1 MLNDEQVADRVNTTL
16 KLSNVTGDS
25 AEQVSSYMT
34 AIWNNFADG
43 SQSLESFAD
52 KITALGAAT
61 ASSSAE
67 IANGLQQFAAIGNT
81 VGLSYDYAATALAT
95 VVAQTRQSE
104 TVVGNAFRTIFSRL
118 QGLSLGETLED
129 GTDLNKYSKALASVG
144 VNIKDDN
151 GQLRSMDDILSDL
164 GTKWKTLSKDQQT
177 ALAQTVGGTRQY
189 TQLIALMDNWDK
201 FQENLKIT
209 QNSEGTLDEQ
219 ADIYAE
225 SWEAARKRVQAS
237 WQSIV
242 QDLLDDKFLIGLTDG
257 LSKFLDI
264 LDKVIDSIGGLKG
277 VLATIGSLATTVFA
291 KQMTASIERMQQN
304 IAAVRWPWQ
313 KVSLKEKQENSYVS
327 SMNKSAQDLGRQSLG
342 QNSEVINTAT
352 KVNNDLSALY
362 EKQNILKQAGLDID
376 KTDLATQASLVKLQ
390 GEELKNLA
398 SSVESTKAIE
408 KSRFTTLSN
417 VISIAR
423 RNGNLNNNK
432 INSAGLL
439 DFQTHL
445 GDMDWLGRI
454 TSGGGFNDSALYE
467 VETSPGVLNKAK
479 GHGIGE
485 LIALDTAKEGKNVP
499 RYNEVLSKVVN
510 HIQLEAKDLGAS
522 LETTDI
528 ENYINAVVKHA
539 EAVENLTKA
548 QATYNKTVT
557 NANGAYDAELAK
569 SDEAKKAAEALTQA
583 KKDEAAAQDVLN
595 EQNLN
600 ESKGYKAERAIVNA
614 DPQKFVAWAQVISQ
628 TSMAVSS
635 LNSVI
640 NNFSE
645 SVKTGEGWAS
655 SFGSAIAALP
665 MIVIGLVGGLNS
677 LNNALALTGT
687 TFRLTFPIYGLIIA
701 GLTAASIIIPQII
714 DAVKN
719 ASPEEQA
726 KKATEA
732 AKEAQQAVESLNN
745 SLDRTSDTLDQL
757 DGVEEKF
764 ANLTQGT
771 RDWNE
776 ALKENNSTIQDLIE
790 KFNLIEGTDWYTDTE
805 TGIEHLTDEGKKA
818 VETAIEEQK
827 QAAQLAIDAANV
839 NKSNKKYN
847 ETKDK
852 TGKSEVIDRSV
863 LNDFSL
869 LMGKEASGIP
879 SSIYRALLDTIYK
892 DTTNSIKNS
901 DDLKKYL
908 YETDKDGKLIHNQ
921 ITDEYTGQTLDF
933 SKNLLDEWFSVQ
945 PEETLNQLTEAI
957 VALTDAY
964 KDALDTNDQ
973 STKNAL
979 QSSSK
984 LNDVFYG
991 ENKLDIF
998 KDNPNLT
1005 ENVWDILTQDVE
1017 KAIKTKTQQYL
1028 EAGISDDDRLAYYNK
1043 LGYTKQDDD
1052 TYKDENDNTIKST
1065 DLDNKYSDEIIADWK
1080 ARSEEIN
1087 EVITKYSENA
1097 DYQRDVNERA
1107 QESQYTEKSLDEIN
1121 KEVNRPNEER
1131 NSELEDSLSTKQ
1143 TKELAKYREEVEDTT
1158 DAEEKLGDAFKAVT
1172 LKNYTMNEAL
1182 EDWIK
1187 NFDDYKEAIQEG
1199 DKYTEEYQTAINTLG
1214 QMLDIDPSN
1223 FSDAFL
1229 QSADN
1234 LNLMQEAAYGSA
1246 DAIEQLRENAAKDI
1260 IAQVQVNTD
1269 DASIQNAVNEINNF
1283 IDTTDFDN
1291 FEVGAELDD
1300 TAFINALNTMLA
1312 NGSATVEQ
1320 IQALLNSLGYEPDIG
1335 YEKVSKADVTT
1346 DTANAYHSFDGK
1358 TFAVATEAQLQAQTD
1373 IYVPKIVPGGGKGKG
1388 TGTLYRGAPKNMI
1401 SGANKNKGAK
1411 ARKQANKG
1419 GGGSKKKT
1427 TKDHKDLEEQEDRYH
1442 NITEL
1447 LEDINI
1453 ELSRLD
1459 KIEDR
1464 VYGKARLKYMDQN
1477 IDKLKQQLKLTDEY
1491 IAEIKGY
1498 AAKDQAKL
1506 SGIGMGAQYDAN
1518 GRLTNYEEVL
1528 QNIVADYNN
1537 AINTYNAAVDTF
1549 NASAQE
1555 DSDNAIL
1562 DAADKT
1568 VDAAKKKYDENKK
1581 ILDQY
1586 EDTYNLLQEQ
1596 LDKRIDQVW
1605 ALFDKRLEE
1614 ITYSVEFQLD
1624 WNDRDVEY
1632 FDWLLK
1638 YIGKDSTNASDA
1650 IANLAQQMNEYGDS
1664 IDTIKEG
1671 IKGIFGLHGLSF
1683 NFDNPDA
1690 KALYQGLANF
1700 MDATGMESQ
1709 LTQDEGKA
1717 LEDYMSKL
1725 MDYYTKMDEAWQNAH
1740 EHLMDA
1746 WSEWNDKLED
1756 GITSISN
1763 YGDEMAHI
1771 QKIIDATGQK
1781 MLRLGSN
1788 DLNKMNQQIVD
1799 NAQEQLKA
1807 EKSLLDA
1814 MEPSVKRA
1822 KKAWQDAISAGL
1834 SQEVIDK
1841 LEEEYK
1847 KMRDDYND
1855 QLNDYYSA
1863 WENTLDKVEDAF
1875 SRALDNMENDYNN
1888 TFSKLGLNYLSDEFD
1903 RQKDIRD
1910 LYLDDYEKYHE
1921 LNKSAKEL
1929 ADSLEKT
1936 MNNMIRGK
1944 MTDLQDEINAKMN
1957 TGVKISEAEAEI
1969 IARRVALLQAEADLM
1984 DAQNAKSMVRMTRD
1998 NEGNFSY
2005 TYTADQDAIDDAQ
2018 GNYGDKFYDLLDYER
2033 NYMDQIQQGMLE
2045 KRRQFLEDL
2054 RNIAEE
2060 YKDDPDAYAQ
2070 AYAQLLDDYNDYND
2084 YFIDQQQM
2092 DFDEMARLRDDD
2104 WQDTENLTNL
2114 KLAEQDDF
2122 ITQFHDSIYGGLVPD
2137 YQTAAEEGNNWANAM
2152 QTACDSATQAITT
2165 YEQNSRTTYEAAGQD
2180 IEKYGQ
2186 KAGQVYDDLAQK
2198 SENTANEVA
2207 NDGNQMSGTM
2217 AQIQNDAWN
2226 LDAAWGSV
2234 CDSIRNQIAMTVSA
2248 LSALLQ
2254 SLDRAVSKAQ
2264 TTVAQLQTAATQ
2276 AESAQQR
2283 INNASGSSGS
2293 SGSGSDQK
2301 YVPSTSTDDTNK
2313 YRYTSRG
2320 GACFLAGTK
2329 ITMEDGSLKN
2339 IEDISIGDKVMAYD
2353 EEHNIFIPKL
2363 VTKTFIHRNIPG
2375 VMEVTFGNNI
2385 RLGMT
2390 LGHPI
2395 LTLNGWKSRDLNES
2409 YDVHGVIATLL
2420 NIGDIAIGLYGNQ
2433 QVINIHEFDYNDLY
2447 DTYNIEVETCHTYIA
2462 NGIVVHNAK
2471 KMILETSFATGGYTG
2486 RWGSDGRLAML
2497 HEKELVLNKEDT
2509 ANMLDMV
2516 NTVRDMV
2523 TSIGSNGMLDKTIL
2537 SAANAAGMIGP
2548 TNTNLDQNVHIE
2560 ASFPNVESHTEIETA
2575 LNNLINSASQYVNRR

>member
-144 VNIKDDN
+144 VNIKDATGN
-151 GQLRSMDDILSDL
+151 LRSMDDILDDL
-164 GTKWKTLSKDQQT
+164 GTKWKTLSKDRQT

-201 FQENLKIT
+201 FQQNLQVT
-209 QNSEGTLDEQ
+209 QNSEGTLDKQ
-219 ADIYAE
+219 AETYAE

-242 QDLLDDKFLIGLTDG
+242 QDLLDDKFFIGLTDG
-257 LSKFLDI
+257 LSKFLDV
-264 LDKVIDSIGGLKG
+264 LDKVVDSMGGLKG
-277 VLATIGSLATTVFA
+277 VLSAIGILANTVFA
-291 KQMTASIERMQQN
+291 KQMTNSLQKMQDN
-304 IAAVRWPWQ
+304 FSATKWPWQ
-313 KVSLKEKQENSYVS
+313 KQSIDEKENNSLINDWNQQNLQLSTLGKSAYGTQTQTEVTTNLSNAYLRLNALKE
-327 SMNKSAQDLGRQSLG
+327 
-342 QNSEVINTAT
+342 
-352 KVNNDLSALY
+352 
-362 EKQNILKQAGLDID
+362 AGVELD
-376 KTDLATQASLVKLQ
+376 KTDLQYQVEMLKASGEYLVDLTKQLDTVNQVTAASKKGLSSLV
-390 GEELKNLA
+390 
-398 SSVESTKAIE
+398 TKA
-408 KSRFTTLSN
+408 KSRTHYSAKHPDFKSESDDQADWLT
-417 VISIAR
+417 SI
-423 RNGNLNNNK
+423 LNNNEDRLLRISTSGSDVILPNAYNK
-432 INSAGLL
+432 NGIYLNGNSAIGAMVNALRAGKDSTDEQYQKGLAGFTKYIQDQAAEARKHHLKIEFDDNQIQSYAKALAEEALAQEKVNLARQAYNDQSQTVQKNTDDEKKKKEESIKTNENLAEAEKELDAAKKKREKIENDAGFNNQKSAFNPNNIIQIAKGFTQFSMGVSSVTSLL
-439 DFQTHL
+439 DAF
-445 GDMDWLGRI
+445 
-454 TSGGGFNDSALYE
+454 A
-467 VETSPGVLNKAK
+467 
-479 GHGIGE
+479 
-485 LIALDTAKEGKNVP
+485 
-499 RYNEVLSKVVN
+499 
-510 HIQLEAKDLGAS
+510 
-522 LETTDI
+522 
-528 ENYINAVVKHA
+528 
-539 EAVENLTKA
+539 
-548 QATYNKTVT
+548 NKTVD
-557 NANGAYDAELAK
+557 ASGAIL
-569 SDEAKKAAEALTQA
+569 SLSMGIPALVSGFQA
-583 KKDEAAAQDVLN
+583 LQDSVLGPKGAVIVAVLEAAAYAISKIVKYFKDNSSEAKLEKLKDDTEAVTNRAQKLASAYDDVKSSIESLDSGLEKIKSLTKGTVDWTQAVQQNN
-595 EQNLN
+595 EQVLKLLDTYDLFDKKNYN
-600 ESKGYKAERAIVNA
+600 WVN
-614 DPQKFVAWAQVISQ
+614 
-628 TSMAVSS
+628 
-635 LNSVI
+635 
-640 NNFSE
+640 
-645 SVKTGEGWAS
+645 
-655 SFGSAIAALP
+655 
-665 MIVIGLVGGLNS
+665 
-677 LNNALALTGT
+677 
-687 TFRLTFPIYGLIIA
+687 
-701 GLTAASIIIPQII
+701 
-714 DAVKN
+714 
-719 ASPEEQA
+719 
-726 KKATEA
+726 
-732 AKEAQQAVESLNN
+732 
-745 SLDRTSDTLDQL
+745 
-757 DGVEEKF
+757 GV
-764 ANLTQGT
+764 L
-771 RDWNE
+771 
-776 ALKENNSTIQDLIE
+776 S
-790 KFNLIEGTDWYTDTE
+790 
-805 TGIEHLTDEGKKA
+805 LTDEGKEAVTKA
-818 VETAIEEQK
+818 AVTQASNASLASYALKSYASQKTNGLSVSNLSHTIGQKISGKVNDYVDSHEGDGSYYAGVSSEENIQNLIKEINDGKITLDKTNGVISFGRNTVDEQISKLIDLINGDKELVSALSENTSALNKNNFNQEAYQTEIGNELTTDYSNDQLGLNDYSRDSFNNYLGEVYSSAFNTELSKVEEDFKKNDHKSFKEGGKYFDSLNGLGYRWSEADDSFVDQNNDKVTSAEVLSALASENIKVHFDSEKELKALAAHFLSNDKDLPDEIKDLADALGDADANRMAYSKSPQEANDKANYANNHPEPTPEDIQSQDANTLKSNSIFDDDEIEEW
-827 QAAQLAIDAANV
+827 
-839 NKSNKKYN
+839 NKYVDFL
-847 ETKDK
+847 EK
-852 TGKSEVIDRSV
+852 TVELGGQSQEVIDAVATANMR
-863 LNDFSL
+863 LNRGVEDL
-869 LMGKEASGIP
+869 
-879 SSIYRALLDTIYK
+879 
-892 DTTNSIKNS
+892 IKNY
-901 DDLKKYL
+901 DDY
-908 YETDKDGKLIHNQ
+908 YDVIQQANQ
-921 ITDEYTGQTLDF
+921 EG
-933 SKNLLDEWFSVQ
+933 
-945 PEETLNQLTEAI
+945 
-957 VALTDAY
+957 
-964 KDALDTNDQ
+964 
-973 STKNAL
+973 
-979 QSSSK
+979 
-984 LNDVFYG
+984 
-991 ENKLDIF
+991 
-998 KDNPNLT
+998 
-1005 ENVWDILTQDVE
+1005 
-1017 KAIKTKTQQYL
+1017 
-1028 EAGISDDDRLAYYNK
+1028 
-1043 LGYTKQDDD
+1043 
-1052 TYKDENDNTIKST
+1052 
-1065 DLDNKYSDEIIADWK
+1065 
-1080 ARSEEIN
+1080 N
-1087 EVITKYSENA
+1087 E
-1097 DYQRDVNERA
+1097 
-1107 QESQYTEKSLDEIN
+1107 
-1121 KEVNRPNEER
+1121 
-1131 NSELEDSLSTKQ
+1131 
-1143 TKELAKYREEVEDTT
+1143 
-1158 DAEEKLGDAFKAVT
+1158 T
-1172 LKNYTMNEAL
+1172 LKNSKDYADAVEAL
-1182 EDWIK
+1182 GKDLKDITGVDVDALSDG
-1187 NFDDYKEAIQEG
+1187 FLDD
-1199 DKYTEEYQTAINTLG
+1199 
-1214 QMLDIDPSN
+1214 
-1223 FSDAFL
+1223 
-1229 QSADN
+1229 ADN
-1234 LNLMQEAAYGSA
+1234 LNLLQEAAYGSA
-1246 DAIEQLRENAAKDI
+1246 DAINALRKAALEDIIVNAGINLDQVTSDGQTLQSLIDNLNLNDIKIGATFEGQEELYKAFDQLIANGQMTAEQVNAALASIGFSPIVDYMTVNSDNVD
-1260 IAQVQVNTD
+1260 QVQSESSGSITGTD
-1269 DASIQNAVNEINNF
+1269 S
-1283 IDTTDFDN
+1283 
-1291 FEVGAELDD
+1291 
-1300 TAFINALNTMLA
+1300 
-1312 NGSATVEQ
+1312 
-1320 IQALLNSLGYEPDIG
+1320 
-1335 YEKVSKADVTT
+1335 
-1346 DTANAYHSFDGK
+1346 DGK
-1358 TFAVATEAQLQAQTD
+1358 THVINLEKGGIQNWVKEHGAITIPIIRGSNKGNGKAQIAN
-1373 IYVPKIVPGGGKGKG
+1373 I
-1388 TGTLYRGAPKNMI
+1388 KNM
-1401 SGANKNKGAK
+1401 SSALGGSTFTGGVGKNLSPSNRTAGKK
-1411 ARKQANKG
+1411 AGKG

-1427 TKDHKDLEEQEDRYH
+1427 AKDHKDLEKQEDRYH
-1442 NITEL
+1442 NIKEL
-1447 LEDINI
+1447 LSDINT

-1690 KALYQGLANF
+1690 KTLYQGLANF

-1814 MEPSVKRA
+1814 MEPSIERA

-1834 SQEVIDK
+1834 SQEVVNK

-1847 KMRDDYND
+1847 KMRNDYND

-1863 WENTLDKVEDAF
+1863 WEDTLDKVEDAF

-1929 ADSLEKT
+1929 AESLEKT
-1936 MNNMIRGK
+1936 TNNMIRGK
-1944 MTDLQDEINAKMN
+1944 MVDLQDEINAKMN

-2018 GNYGDKFYDLLDYER
+2018 ENYGDKFYDLLDYER

-2137 YQTAAEEGNNWANAM
+2137 YQTAEEEGNNWADAM

-2207 NDGNQMSGTM
+2207 NSGDQMSGTM
-2217 AQIQNDAWN
+2217 AQIQNDAWS

-2234 CDSIRNQIAMTVSA
+2234 CDNIRNQIAMTVSA
-2248 LSALLQ
+2248 LSTLLQ

-2264 TTVAQLQTAATQ
+2264 TAVAQLQQ
-2276 AESAQQR
+2276 SAQQAQAAQQA
-2283 INNASGSSGS
+2283 IQNAKNSGSSG
-2293 SGSGSDQK
+2293 
-2301 YVPSTSTDDTNK
+2301 N
-2313 YRYTSRG
+2313 
-2320 GACFLAGTK
+2320 
-2329 ITMEDGSLKN
+2329 
-2339 IEDISIGDKVMAYD
+2339 
-2353 EEHNIFIPKL
+2353 
-2363 VTKTFIHRNIPG
+2363 
-2375 VMEVTFGNNI
+2375 GNNNFNPQGNKTVPNTGVI
-2385 RLGMT
+2385 GT
-2390 LGHPI
+2390 AFGA
-2395 LTLNGWKSRDLNES
+2395 LNGAYNQGRKASTQKAMN
-2409 YDVHGVIATLL
+2409 
-2420 NIGDIAIGLYGNQ
+2420 LYKQ
-2433 QVINIHEFDYNDLY
+2433 QFGFD
-2447 DTYNIEVETCHTYIA
+2447 
-2462 NGIVVHNAK
+2462 
-2471 KMILETSFATGGYTG
+2471 TGGYTG

-2509 ANMLDMV
+2509 AKMLEMV

-2548 TNTNLDQNVHIE
+2548 NNTSLDQNVHIE
-2560 ASFPNVESHTEIETA
+2560 ANFPNVESHTEIETA

>member
-129 GTDLNKYSKALASVG
+129 GTDLNKYSKALASVD
-144 VNIKDDN
+144 VNIKDATGN
-151 GQLRSMDDILSDL
+151 LRSMDDILDDL
-164 GTKWKTLSKDQQT
+164 GAKWKTLSKDQQT

-201 FQENLKIT
+201 FQQNLQVT
-209 QNSEGTLDEQ
+209 QNSEGTLDKQ
-219 ADIYAE
+219 AEIYAE

-237 WQSIV
+237 WQAIY
-242 QDLLDDKFLIGLTDG
+242 QDLLDDKFFIGLTDG
-257 LSKFLDI
+257 FSKFLEI
-264 LDKVIDSIGGLKG
+264 LDKIIDSMGGLKG
-277 VLATIGSLATTVFA
+277 TIASIGVLVNTVFA
-291 KQMTASIERMQQN
+291 KQMVSAIQKTQKSISETK
-304 IAAVRWPWQ
+304 WPWQ
-313 KVSLKEKQENSYVS
+313 K
-327 SMNKSAQDLGRQSLG
+327 QSLADQRNNQYVFDANASAIDLAKESLG
-342 QNSEVINTAT
+342 NNNITTRAT
-352 KVNNDLSALY
+352 VQFNNDLANLY
-362 EKQNILKQAGLDID
+362 AKINVLKQAGLETDQKEAQTYAEILKHTGQILVD
-376 KTDLATQASLVKLQ
+376 TAKEADNTGKTRENTIKILQ
-390 GEELKNLA
+390 GRLKIAKTNANLTNNPGNADVIEGFRKNIANPEWLKHISSAVNPSNPILTTTRGGYNKLLNLYQDTDHWDINKDSYNTVLNNTANNIATVGRSLGINEKYLHVDELKAYLDAIIKNETALKNLA
-398 SSVESTKAIE
+398 EAQDEYKEAVAASNEETEEAARKHENVAKAYDKLQKAE
-408 KSRFTTLSN
+408 KEAADTQQRVDGTNKGNKFEKFL
-417 VISIAR
+417 V
-423 RNGNLNNNK
+423 NLNPNN
-432 INSAGLL
+432 IVNITQGLTQFSMGVSSITSLL
-439 DFQTHL
+439 DAF
-445 GDMDWLGRI
+445 
-454 TSGGGFNDSALYE
+454 A
-467 VETSPGVLNKAK
+467 
-479 GHGIGE
+479 
-485 LIALDTAKEGKNVP
+485 
-499 RYNEVLSKVVN
+499 
-510 HIQLEAKDLGAS
+510 
-522 LETTDI
+522 
-528 ENYINAVVKHA
+528 
-539 EAVENLTKA
+539 
-548 QATYNKTVT
+548 NKTVD
-557 NANGAYDAELAK
+557 ASGAIL
-569 SDEAKKAAEALTQA
+569 SLSMGIPALVSGFQA
-583 KKDEAAAQDVLN
+583 LQNSVLGLKGAVIVAVLEAAAYAISKIVKYFKDNSSEAKLEKLKDDTEAVTNRAQKLASAYDDVKSSIESLDSGLEKIKGLTKGTVDWTQAVQQNN
-595 EQNLN
+595 EQVLKLLDTYDLFDKKNYN
-600 ESKGYKAERAIVNA
+600 WVN
-614 DPQKFVAWAQVISQ
+614 
-628 TSMAVSS
+628 
-635 LNSVI
+635 
-640 NNFSE
+640 
-645 SVKTGEGWAS
+645 
-655 SFGSAIAALP
+655 
-665 MIVIGLVGGLNS
+665 
-677 LNNALALTGT
+677 
-687 TFRLTFPIYGLIIA
+687 
-701 GLTAASIIIPQII
+701 
-714 DAVKN
+714 
-719 ASPEEQA
+719 
-726 KKATEA
+726 
-732 AKEAQQAVESLNN
+732 
-745 SLDRTSDTLDQL
+745 
-757 DGVEEKF
+757 GV
-764 ANLTQGT
+764 L
-771 RDWNE
+771 
-776 ALKENNSTIQDLIE
+776 S
-790 KFNLIEGTDWYTDTE
+790 
-805 TGIEHLTDEGKKA
+805 LTDEGKEAVTKA
-818 VETAIEEQK
+818 AAIQASNASLASYALKSYASQKTNELSVSNLSDKISNKISGKINDYVDNNGDGSYYAGISSEKNIQNLINEINEGKITLDKTNGVISSGGNIIDEQTLKLIDLINGDKELVSALSENTSALNKNNFNQEAYQTEIGNELTTDYSNNQLGLNDYARDSFNNYLGEVYSSAFNTELFKIEENFNKNNHEMFIEGGKYFDTLNSLGYRWSKADDSFVDQNNDK
-827 QAAQLAIDAANV
+827 VTSAEVFSALASENIKVHFDSEQEIKALAAHFLTNDKNKNLPDEIKDLANALGDADSGRIAYSNSPQEANDKA
-839 NKSNKKYN
+839 NYANDHPEPTPEDIQSQDANALKSNSIFDDDEIEEWNKYVDFL
-847 ETKDK
+847 EK
-852 TGKSEVIDRSV
+852 TVELGGQSQEVIDAVATANMR
-863 LNDFSL
+863 LNRGVEDL
-869 LMGKEASGIP
+869 
-879 SSIYRALLDTIYK
+879 
-892 DTTNSIKNS
+892 IKNY
-901 DDLKKYL
+901 DDY
-908 YETDKDGKLIHNQ
+908 YDIIQQANQ
-921 ITDEYTGQTLDF
+921 EG
-933 SKNLLDEWFSVQ
+933 
-945 PEETLNQLTEAI
+945 
-957 VALTDAY
+957 
-964 KDALDTNDQ
+964 
-973 STKNAL
+973 
-979 QSSSK
+979 
-984 LNDVFYG
+984 
-991 ENKLDIF
+991 
-998 KDNPNLT
+998 
-1005 ENVWDILTQDVE
+1005 
-1017 KAIKTKTQQYL
+1017 
-1028 EAGISDDDRLAYYNK
+1028 
-1043 LGYTKQDDD
+1043 
-1052 TYKDENDNTIKST
+1052 
-1065 DLDNKYSDEIIADWK
+1065 
-1080 ARSEEIN
+1080 N
-1087 EVITKYSENA
+1087 E
-1097 DYQRDVNERA
+1097 
-1107 QESQYTEKSLDEIN
+1107 
-1121 KEVNRPNEER
+1121 
-1131 NSELEDSLSTKQ
+1131 
-1143 TKELAKYREEVEDTT
+1143 
-1158 DAEEKLGDAFKAVT
+1158 T
-1172 LKNYTMNEAL
+1172 LKNSKDYADAVEAL
-1182 EDWIK
+1182 GKDLKDITGVDVDALSDG
-1187 NFDDYKEAIQEG
+1187 FLDD
-1199 DKYTEEYQTAINTLG
+1199 
-1214 QMLDIDPSN
+1214 
-1223 FSDAFL
+1223 
-1229 QSADN
+1229 ADN
-1234 LNLMQEAAYGSA
+1234 LNLLQEAAYGSA
-1246 DAIEQLRENAAKDI
+1246 DAINALRKAALEDIIVNAGISLDQVTSDGQTLQSLIDNLNLNDIEIGASFKGQKELYQAFDQLIANGQMTADEVNAAL
-1260 IAQVQVNTD
+1260 
-1269 DASIQNAVNEINNF
+1269 ASIGYSPVVDF
-1283 IDTTDFDN
+1283 IDVPMTQ
-1291 FEVGAELDD
+1291 EQRSQ
-1300 TAFINALNTMLA
+1300 AFAAGKITYSDPETGESKTLEIDQNDAKNWTYA
-1312 NGSATVEQ
+1312 NGHLQVPV
-1320 IQALLNSLGYEPDIG
+1320 IKG
-1335 YEKVSKADVTT
+1335 TT
-1346 DTANAYHSFDGK
+1346 
-1358 TFAVATEAQLQAQTD
+1358 
-1373 IYVPKIVPGGGKGKG
+1373 GGKGVATIATPKTMASALASSTF
-1388 TGTLYRGAPKNMI
+1388 TGGVGKNL
-1401 SGANKNKGAK
+1401 SPSNRTAGQK
-1411 ARKQANKG
+1411 AGKG

-1427 TKDHKDLEEQEDRYH
+1427 AKDHKDLEKQEDRYH
-1442 NITEL
+1442 NIKEL
-1447 LEDINI
+1447 LNDINT

-1491 IAEIKGY
+1491 IAEIKEY

-1528 QNIVADYNN
+1528 QNIVADYNS

-1638 YIGKDSTNASDA
+1638 YIGKDSINASDA

-1690 KALYQGLANF
+1690 KALYQGLAKF

-1799 NAQEQLKA
+1799 NAREQLKA

-1814 MEPSVKRA
+1814 MEPSVERA

-1847 KMRDDYND
+1847 KMRNDYND

-1936 MNNMIRGK
+1936 TNNMIRGK
-1944 MTDLQDEINAKMN
+1944 MADLQDEINAKMN

-2207 NDGNQMSGTM
+2207 NDGDQMSGTM
-2217 AQIQNDAWN
+2217 AQIQNDAWS

-2234 CDSIRNQIAMTVSA
+2234 CDSIRNQIAMTVNA
-2248 LSALLQ
+2248 LSTLLQ

-2264 TTVAQLQTAATQ
+2264 TTVAQLQQ
-2276 AESAQQR
+2276 SAQQAQAAQQA
-2283 INNASGSSGS
+2283 IQNAQNSGSNGNGNNNSNA
-2293 SGSGSDQK
+2293 Q
-2301 YVPSTSTDDTNK
+2301 
-2313 YRYTSRG
+2313 
-2320 GACFLAGTK
+2320 
-2329 ITMEDGSLKN
+2329 
-2339 IEDISIGDKVMAYD
+2339 GDKTVP
-2353 EEHNIFIPKL
+2353 N
-2363 VTKTFIHRNIPG
+2363 TG
-2375 VMEVTFGNNI
+2375 VIGTAWGA
-2385 RLGMT
+2385 
-2390 LGHPI
+2390 
-2395 LTLNGWKSRDLNES
+2395 LNGAHNQGRKASTQKAMN
-2409 YDVHGVIATLL
+2409 
-2420 NIGDIAIGLYGNQ
+2420 LYKQ
-2433 QVINIHEFDYNDLY
+2433 QFGFD
-2447 DTYNIEVETCHTYIA
+2447 
-2462 NGIVVHNAK
+2462 
-2471 KMILETSFATGGYTG
+2471 TGGYTG